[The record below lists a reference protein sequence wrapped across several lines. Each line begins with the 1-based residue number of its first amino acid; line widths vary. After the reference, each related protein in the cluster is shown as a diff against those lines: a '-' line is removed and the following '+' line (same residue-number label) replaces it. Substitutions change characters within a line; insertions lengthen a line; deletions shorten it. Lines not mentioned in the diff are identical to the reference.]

1 MPRSSVSDR
10 RLAGRTL
17 AKLPFGNKRGLGVKV
32 VLACICRA
40 HGGAAQAHRL
50 RWPSPYGDMLKGL
63 LPGLARPA
71 AFAHVA
77 HAWNRLAGM
86 TWLRLV

>member
-1 MPRSSVSDR
+1 MTLVSLARSQPHSGGS
-10 RLAGRTL
+10 
-17 AKLPFGNKRGLGVKV
+17 GVPSSESCIKV
-32 VLACICRA
+32 VGACICRA

-71 AFAHVA
+71 AFAHAA
-77 HAWNRLAGM
+77 HAWNRLADM
-86 TWLRLV
+86 TWLQLV

>member
-1 MPRSSVSDR
+1 MAWTPRC
-10 RLAGRTL
+10 
-17 AKLPFGNKRGLGVKV
+17 LPASERYMYKQPLIKV

-71 AFAHVA
+71 AFAHAA
-77 HAWNRLAGM
+77 HAWNRLADM